1 MIAKTKKANIFL
13 LLILI
18 LTLFFYSYYI
28 AENKGSIDINVN
40 KENNE
45 QSENKINSLSGVT
58 KFSDV
63 EYRIKSEKNNDYITK
78 GKLAYINKNEPEIIQ
93 LEFVNSFTKLKDGS
107 FLNVKSD
114 KAKFIKNSKNIK
126 YYQNVVITNKQATI
140 TAETANFFS
149 SENLIKLEDL
159 VYKDNKNLVK
169 GDFAKLDTVTNN
181 LKIEMKNK
189 QERVYG
195 QRKQ

>member
-1 MIAKTKKANIFL
+1 MITKTKKANIFL
-13 LLILI
+13 FLILI

-28 AENKGSIDINVN
+28 TENRGSIDVN
-40 KENNE
+40 KDNDN
-45 QSENKINSLSGVT
+45 QSDNTINSLSGIT

-63 EYRIKSEKNNDYITK
+63 EYRIKSKKNNDYITK

-159 VYKDNKNLVK
+159 VYKDNKNLIK

>member
-1 MIAKTKKANIFL
+1 MITKTKKANIFL
-13 LLILI
+13 FLILI

-28 AENKGSIDINVN
+28 TENKGSIDVN
-40 KENNE
+40 KDNDN
-45 QSENKINSLSGVT
+45 QSDNTINSLSGIT

-63 EYRIKSEKNNDYITK
+63 EYRIKSKKNNDYITK

-149 SENLIKLEDL
+149 SENLIRLEDL
-159 VYKDNKNLVK
+159 VYKDNKNLIK

>member
-1 MIAKTKKANIFL
+1 MITKIKKANIFL
-13 LLILI
+13 FLILI

-28 AENKGSIDINVN
+28 AKNKGSIEVN
-40 KENNE
+40 KDNNYKLD
-45 QSENKINSLSGVT
+45 NKINSLSGVT

>member
-1 MIAKTKKANIFL
+1 MITKTKKANIFL
-13 LLILI
+13 FLILI

-28 AENKGSIDINVN
+28 TENKGSINVN
-40 KENNE
+40 KNNDN
-45 QSENKINSLSGVT
+45 QSDNTINSLSGIT

-63 EYRIKSEKNNDYITK
+63 EYRIKSKKNNDYITK

-159 VYKDNKNLVK
+159 VYKDNKNLIK
-169 GDFAKLDTVTNN
+169 GDFAELDTVTNN

>member
-63 EYRIKSEKNNDYITK
+63 EYKIKSKKNNDYITR
-78 GKLAYINKNEPEIIQ
+78 GKSAFINKNKPEIIQ

-114 KAKFIKNSKNIK
+114 KATFIKNSKNIK
-126 YYQNVVITNKQATI
+126 YYQNVVITNKEATI
-140 TAETANFFS
+140 TAEVANFFS
-149 SENLIKLEDL
+149 NKNLIRLEDL
-159 VYKDNKNLVK
+159 IYKDQKNLIK
-169 GDFAKLDTVTNN
+169 GDFANLDTITNN
-181 LKIEMKNK
+181 LKIEMKDK
-189 QERVYG
+189 RERVYG

>member
-1 MIAKTKKANIFL
+1 MITKTKKANIFL
-13 LLILI
+13 FLILI

-28 AENKGSIDINVN
+28 TENRGSIDVN
-40 KENNE
+40 KDNDN
-45 QSENKINSLSGVT
+45 QSDNTINSLSGIT

-63 EYRIKSEKNNDYITK
+63 EYRIKSKKNNDYITK

-149 SENLIKLEDL
+149 SENLISLEDL
-159 VYKDNKNLVK
+159 VYKDNKNLIK

>member
-1 MIAKTKKANIFL
+1 MITKTKKANIFL
-13 LLILI
+13 FLILI

-28 AENKGSIDINVN
+28 TENRGSIDVN
-40 KENNE
+40 KDNDN
-45 QSENKINSLSGVT
+45 QSDNTINSLSGIT

-63 EYRIKSEKNNDYITK
+63 EYRIKSKKNNDYITK

-159 VYKDNKNLVK
+159 VYRDNKNLIK

>member
-1 MIAKTKKANIFL
+1 MITKTKKANIFL
-13 LLILI
+13 FLILI

-28 AENKGSIDINVN
+28 TENKGSIDVN
-40 KENNE
+40 KDNDN
-45 QSENKINSLSGVT
+45 QSDNTINSLSGIT

-63 EYRIKSEKNNDYITK
+63 EYRIKSKKNNDYITK

-149 SENLIKLEDL
+149 SKNLIKLEDL
-159 VYKDNKNLVK
+159 VYKDNKNLIK

>member
-1 MIAKTKKANIFL
+1 MITKTKKANIFL
-13 LLILI
+13 FLILI

-28 AENKGSIDINVN
+28 TENKGSIDVN
-40 KENNE
+40 KDNDN
-45 QSENKINSLSGVT
+45 QSDNTINSLSGIT

-63 EYRIKSEKNNDYITK
+63 EYRIKSKKNNDYITK

-149 SENLIKLEDL
+149 SENLIRLEDL
-159 VYKDNKNLVK
+159 VYKDNKNLIK

-195 QRKQ
+195 QRKK

>member
-1 MIAKTKKANIFL
+1 MITKTKKANIFL
-13 LLILI
+13 FLILI

-28 AENKGSIDINVN
+28 TENKGSIDVN
-40 KENNE
+40 KDNDN
-45 QSENKINSLSGVT
+45 QSDNTINSLSGIT

-63 EYRIKSEKNNDYITK
+63 EYRIKSKKNNDYITK

-159 VYKDNKNLVK
+159 VYKDNRNLIK

>member
-1 MIAKTKKANIFL
+1 MITKTKKANIFL
-13 LLILI
+13 FLILI

-28 AENKGSIDINVN
+28 TENKGSIDVN
-40 KENNE
+40 KDNDN
-45 QSENKINSLSGVT
+45 QSDNTINSLSGIT

-159 VYKDNKNLVK
+159 VYKDNKNLIK

-189 QERVYG
+189 RERVYG

>member
-1 MIAKTKKANIFL
+1 MITKTKKANIFL
-13 LLILI
+13 FLILI
-18 LTLFFYSYYI
+18 LSLFFYSYYI
-28 AENKGSIDINVN
+28 TENKGSIDVN
-40 KENNE
+40 KDNDN
-45 QSENKINSLSGVT
+45 QSDNTINSLSGIT

-63 EYRIKSEKNNDYITK
+63 EYRIKSKKNNDYITK

-159 VYKDNKNLVK
+159 VYKDNKNLIK

>member
-1 MIAKTKKANIFL
+1 MITKTKKANIFL
-13 LLILI
+13 FLILI

-28 AENKGSIDINVN
+28 TENKGSIDVN
-40 KENNE
+40 KDNDN
-45 QSENKINSLSGVT
+45 QSDNTINSLSGIT

-63 EYRIKSEKNNDYITK
+63 EYRIKSKKNNDYITK

-159 VYKDNKNLVK
+159 VYKDNKNLIK

>member
-1 MIAKTKKANIFL
+1 MTTKTKKANIFL
-13 LLILI
+13 FLIII

-28 AENKGSIDINVN
+28 TENKGSIDVN
-40 KENNE
+40 KDNDN
-45 QSENKINSLSGVT
+45 QSDNTINSLSGIT

-63 EYRIKSEKNNDYITK
+63 EYRIKSKKNNDYITK

-149 SENLIKLEDL
+149 SENLIRLEDL
-159 VYKDNKNLVK
+159 VYKDNKNLIK

>member
-1 MIAKTKKANIFL
+1 MITKIKKANIFL
-13 LLILI
+13 FLILI

-28 AENKGSIDINVN
+28 TENKGSIDVN
-40 KENNE
+40 KDNDN
-45 QSENKINSLSGVT
+45 QSDNTINSLSGIT

-63 EYRIKSEKNNDYITK
+63 EYRIKSKKNNDYITK

-149 SENLIKLEDL
+149 SENLIRLEDL
-159 VYKDNKNLVK
+159 VYKDNKNLIK

>member
-1 MIAKTKKANIFL
+1 MITKTKKANIFL
-13 LLILI
+13 FLILI

-28 AENKGSIDINVN
+28 TENRGSIDVN
-40 KENNE
+40 KDNDN
-45 QSENKINSLSGVT
+45 QSDNKINSLSGIT

-63 EYRIKSEKNNDYITK
+63 EYRIKSKKNNDYITK

-149 SENLIKLEDL
+149 SENLIRLEDL
-159 VYKDNKNLVK
+159 VYKDNKNLIK

>member
-1 MIAKTKKANIFL
+1 MITKTKKANIFL
-13 LLILI
+13 FLILI
-18 LTLFFYSYYI
+18 LSLFFYSYYI
-28 AENKGSIDINVN
+28 TENKGSIDVN
-40 KENNE
+40 KDNDN
-45 QSENKINSLSGVT
+45 QSDNTINSISGIT

-63 EYRIKSEKNNDYITK
+63 EYRIKSKKNNDYITK

-159 VYKDNKNLVK
+159 VYKDNKNLIK

>member
-1 MIAKTKKANIFL
+1 MITKTKKAIIFL
-13 LLILI
+13 FLILI

-28 AENKGSIDINVN
+28 TENKGSIDVN
-40 KENNE
+40 KDNDN
-45 QSENKINSLSGVT
+45 QSDNTINSLSGIT

-63 EYRIKSEKNNDYITK
+63 EYRIKSKKNNDYITK

-149 SENLIKLEDL
+149 SENLIRLEDL
-159 VYKDNKNLVK
+159 VYKDNKNLIK

>member
-1 MIAKTKKANIFL
+1 MITKTKKANIFL
-13 LLILI
+13 FLILI

-28 AENKGSIDINVN
+28 TENKGSIDVN
-40 KENNE
+40 KDNDN
-45 QSENKINSLSGVT
+45 QSDNTINSLSGIT

-63 EYRIKSEKNNDYITK
+63 EYRIKSKKNNDYITK

-126 YYQNVVITNKQATI
+126 YYQ
-140 TAETANFFS
+140 
-149 SENLIKLEDL
+149 
-159 VYKDNKNLVK
+159 
-169 GDFAKLDTVTNN
+169 
-181 LKIEMKNK
+181 MW
-189 QERVYG
+189 
-195 QRKQ
+195 

>member
-1 MIAKTKKANIFL
+1 MITKTKKANIFL
-13 LLILI
+13 FLILI

-28 AENKGSIDINVN
+28 TENRGSIDVN
-40 KENNE
+40 KDNDN
-45 QSENKINSLSGVT
+45 QSDNTINSLSGIT

-63 EYRIKSEKNNDYITK
+63 EYRIKSKKNNDYITK

-149 SENLIKLEDL
+149 SKNLIKLEDL
-159 VYKDNKNLVK
+159 VYKDNKNLIK

>member
-1 MIAKTKKANIFL
+1 MITKTKKANIFL
-13 LLILI
+13 FLILI

-28 AENKGSIDINVN
+28 TENKGSIDVN
-40 KENNE
+40 KDNDN
-45 QSENKINSLSGVT
+45 QSDNTINSLSGIT

-63 EYRIKSEKNNDYITK
+63 EYRIKSEKINDYITK

-107 FLNVKSD
+107 FLNIKSD

-149 SENLIKLEDL
+149 SENLIRLEDL
-159 VYKDNKNLVK
+159 VYKDNKNLIK

>member
-1 MIAKTKKANIFL
+1 MITKTKKANIFL
-13 LLILI
+13 FLILI

-28 AENKGSIDINVN
+28 TENKGSIDVN
-40 KENNE
+40 KDNDN
-45 QSENKINSLSGVT
+45 QSDNTINSLSGIT

-149 SENLIKLEDL
+149 SENLIRLEDL
-159 VYKDNKNLVK
+159 VYKDNKNLIK

>member
-1 MIAKTKKANIFL
+1 MITKTKRANIFL
-13 LLILI
+13 FLILI

-28 AENKGSIDINVN
+28 TENKGSIDVN
-40 KENNE
+40 KDNDN
-45 QSENKINSLSGVT
+45 QSDNTINSLSGIT

-63 EYRIKSEKNNDYITK
+63 EYRIKSKKNNDYITK

-159 VYKDNKNLVK
+159 VYKDNKNLIK

>member
-1 MIAKTKKANIFL
+1 MITKTKKANIFL
-13 LLILI
+13 FLILI

-28 AENKGSIDINVN
+28 TENRGSIDVN
-40 KENNE
+40 KDNDN
-45 QSENKINSLSGVT
+45 QSDNKINSLSGIT

-63 EYRIKSEKNNDYITK
+63 EYRIKSKENNDYITK

-159 VYKDNKNLVK
+159 VYKDNKNLIK

>member
-1 MIAKTKKANIFL
+1 MITKTKKANIFL
-13 LLILI
+13 FLILI

-28 AENKGSIDINVN
+28 TENKGSIDVN
-40 KENNE
+40 KDNDN
-45 QSENKINSLSGVT
+45 QSDNTINSFSGIT

-63 EYRIKSEKNNDYITK
+63 EYRIKSKKNNDYITK

-149 SENLIKLEDL
+149 SKNLIKLEDL
-159 VYKDNKNLVK
+159 IYKDNKNLIK

>member
-1 MIAKTKKANIFL
+1 MITKTKKANIFL
-13 LLILI
+13 FLILI

-28 AENKGSIDINVN
+28 TENKGSIDVN
-40 KENNE
+40 KDNYN
-45 QSENKINSLSGVT
+45 QSDNTINSLSGIT

-63 EYRIKSEKNNDYITK
+63 EYRIKSKKNNDYITK

-149 SENLIKLEDL
+149 SENLIRLEDL
-159 VYKDNKNLVK
+159 VYKDNKNLIK

>member
-1 MIAKTKKANIFL
+1 MITKTKKANIFL
-13 LLILI
+13 FLILI

-28 AENKGSIDINVN
+28 TENKGSIDVN
-40 KENNE
+40 KDNDN
-45 QSENKINSLSGVT
+45 QSDNTINSLSGIT

-63 EYRIKSEKNNDYITK
+63 EYRIKSKKNNDYITK

-149 SENLIKLEDL
+149 SENLIRLEDL
-159 VYKDNKNLVK
+159 VYKDNKNLIK

-189 QERVYG
+189 QERIYG

>member
-1 MIAKTKKANIFL
+1 MITKTKKANIFL
-13 LLILI
+13 FLILI

-28 AENKGSIDINVN
+28 TENKGSIDINKDN
-40 KENNE
+40 DN
-45 QSENKINSLSGVT
+45 QSDNTINSLSGIT

-63 EYRIKSEKNNDYITK
+63 EYRIKSKKNNDYITK

-159 VYKDNKNLVK
+159 VYKDNKNLIK

>member
-1 MIAKTKKANIFL
+1 MITKTKKANIFL
-13 LLILI
+13 FLILI
-18 LTLFFYSYYI
+18 LTIFFYSYYI
-28 AENKGSIDINVN
+28 TENKGSIDVN
-40 KENNE
+40 KDNDN
-45 QSENKINSLSGVT
+45 QSDNTINSLSGIT

-159 VYKDNKNLVK
+159 VYKDNKNLIK

-189 QERVYG
+189 RERVYG

>member
-1 MIAKTKKANIFL
+1 MITKTKKANIFL
-13 LLILI
+13 FLILI

-28 AENKGSIDINVN
+28 TENKGSIDVN
-40 KENNE
+40 KDNNY
-45 QSENKINSLSGVT
+45 QSDNTINSLSGIT

-63 EYRIKSEKNNDYITK
+63 EYRIKSKKNNDYITK

-159 VYKDNKNLVK
+159 VYKDNKNLIK

>member
-1 MIAKTKKANIFL
+1 MITKTKKANIFL
-13 LLILI
+13 FLILI

-28 AENKGSIDINVN
+28 TENKGSIDVN
-40 KENNE
+40 KDNDN
-45 QSENKINSLSGVT
+45 QSDNKINSLSGIT

-63 EYRIKSEKNNDYITK
+63 EYRIKSKKNNDYITK

-126 YYQNVVITNKQATI
+126 YYENVVITNKQATI

-149 SENLIKLEDL
+149 SKNLIKLEDL
-159 VYKDNKNLVK
+159 VYNDNKNLIK

>member
-1 MIAKTKKANIFL
+1 MITKIKKANIFL
-13 LLILI
+13 FLILI

-28 AENKGSIDINVN
+28 AENKGSIEVN
-40 KENNE
+40 KDNNYKLD
-45 QSENKINSLSGVT
+45 NKINSLSGVT